1 MMAASNAS
9 SRVCLP
15 KPEGSAPRIVVL
27 ALFACVLLHPAGVHA
42 QITAVARPGATP
54 AWDQGLIPI
63 NAESYYH
70 AIECGKQGGE
80 DPPCVFWDTGICKND
95 DFTLAF
101 YSGYK
106 EVAYQ
111 VWTAVRKKQPA
122 PQPSYQ
128 SAQRT
133 RVTIGVTPAPGSKN
147 VLTDFVVKRGGKPVP
162 SVARSVATGQFTYD
176 YPAWAPTTGVTIEM
190 VGKAKTVSCVIPAE
204 VLRQFR

>member
-1 MMAASNAS
+1 MMAASNAA

-15 KPEGSAPRIVVL
+15 RPERFASRIAVP
-27 ALFACVLLHPAGVHA
+27 ALCACVLLWPAAAHA

-54 AWDQGLIPI
+54 AWDKGMIPI

-162 SVARSVATGQFTYD
+162 SVARSVATGQFTFD
-176 YPAWAPTTGVTIEM
+176 YPAWAPTTGVTIDM
-190 VGKAKTVSCVIPAE
+190 VGKAKTISCVIPAE